1 MVEPIVK
8 QYTND
13 EDLEYDINKLKQN
26 GVNTNTVY
34 VLSHDPNRAERIVNN
49 TEVLGIDYNRTKLNQ
64 SFEKQ
69 GDELREKLQEV
80 GLFEKEANE
89 FEEHMDEGKVILI
102 VNDSKA
108 SDIL

>member
-1 MVEPIVK
+1 MMEPIVK

-13 EDLEYDINKLKQN
+13 EDLENDINKLKQN

-34 VLSHDPNRAERIVNN
+34 VLSHDPDRTERIVNN
-49 TEVLGIDYNRTKLNQ
+49 TEVSGIDYNRTKLDQ

-80 GLFEKEANE
+80 GLSEKEANE

-108 SDIL
+108 NDIL